1 MTAAEPLSPEEQQRI
16 LVDWN
21 RTASGLP
28 HGTPLHEHFAA
39 RAAAAPDAVAM
50 VQGEHRLTYGELDGN
65 SADLAERLRALG
77 VRRGSRVALALPR
90 GPEFLTAVL
99 AVLRAG
105 AAYVPVDVD
114 YPADRINFILE
125 DANCEAVISDE
136 GASAPRRGAGNCA
149 SNHTEPA
156 GPDDLAYVIYTSG
169 STGRPKGIAVRHRGA
184 VNNLLDLAERFR
196 IAPGDKV
203 LHLSSTSFDMSV
215 VELLGTVLAG
225 ATVVTPNPD
234 GLRDPAHWHALAVE
248 HGVTVW
254 NTTPGLLGAYLGHL
268 ENATPGATLPPL
280 RLAMLGGDRVP
291 PTLPRRAARVLPAMR
306 LANLGGFTEASVH
319 STVQLVDPQHDPSG
333 DVPIGRPLANQRIYI
348 LDEAMQPVRPG
359 VTGELYVAGTG
370 LAEGYL
376 GREELTRERFLQWSY
391 GPVRDERVYRTG
403 DLARYRADGTIE
415 FLGRSDFQ
423 VKVNGVR
430 IEPGEIEAALRRQ
443 PGVREAVVVARED
456 AAGDRALVGYLE
468 AADGT
473 GTVDTTAVREA
484 LTRVLPGHHVP
495 SALVVLDRLP
505 LSPNGKLDRAALP
518 APTPPA
524 EPDGAGEA
532 PADSVEQRVADV
544 FAELLGADAFARDDD
559 FFALG
564 GTSWKAMRAV
574 QTLGEGLRLADLF
587 RNPTPRRLAE
597 VLRAG

>member
-1 MTAAEPLSPEEQQRI
+1 
-16 LVDWN
+16 
-21 RTASGLP
+21 
-28 HGTPLHEHFAA
+28 
-39 RAAAAPDAVAM
+39 
-50 VQGEHRLTYGELDGN
+50 
-65 SADLAERLRALG
+65 
-77 VRRGSRVALALPR
+77 
-90 GPEFLTAVL
+90 
-99 AVLRAG
+99 
-105 AAYVPVDVD
+105 
-114 YPADRINFILE
+114 
-125 DANCEAVISDE
+125 
-136 GASAPRRGAGNCA
+136 
-149 SNHTEPA
+149 
-156 GPDDLAYVIYTSG
+156 
-169 STGRPKGIAVRHRGA
+169 IAVRHRGV

-225 ATVVTPNPD
+225 ATVVVPTPE

-268 ENATPGATLPPL
+268 EHPENTAPGAALPPL

-376 GREELTRERFLQWSY
+376 GREELTRERFLQWSC

-415 FLGRSDFQ
+415 FLGRSDF
-423 VKVNGVR
+423 
-430 IEPGEIEAALRRQ
+430 
-443 PGVREAVVVARED
+443 
-456 AAGDRALVGYLE
+456 
-468 AADGT
+468 
-473 GTVDTTAVREA
+473 
-484 LTRVLPGHHVP
+484 
-495 SALVVLDRLP
+495 
-505 LSPNGKLDRAALP
+505 
-518 APTPPA
+518 
-524 EPDGAGEA
+524 
-532 PADSVEQRVADV
+532 
-544 FAELLGADAFARDDD
+544 
-559 FFALG
+559 
-564 GTSWKAMRAV
+564 
-574 QTLGEGLRLADLF
+574 
-587 RNPTPRRLAE
+587 
-597 VLRAG
+597 